1 MSAGLPVAKELIVR
15 KRDGGTLS
23 AAEISSLVAGIADG
37 SLTEGQVAAFAMAV
51 CCRGMDRAEC
61 VALTGAMTRS
71 GRVLDWRALGKP
83 VVDKHSTGG
92 VGDKTSLM
100 LAPILAAAGA
110 AVPMISGR
118 GLGHTGGTLD
128 KLDAIPGYES
138 RPSLDRI
145 RAAMAATGAAMVG
158 QTDDL
163 APADRRLYAIR
174 DTTGTVESIPLLTS
188 SILSKKLAAGLDGL
202 VLDVKYGSGAFMVA
216 QDAARDLAQSLVA
229 VSSGAGLRVT
239 ALLTDM
245 NEVLGETAGNGLEV
259 AEAVDFLTGRRREA
273 RLDQVT
279 RALAAEM
286 LLLAGLAGDETAASD
301 LVERLLASGAA
312 AERFGMMVAALGGP
326 TDFIERA
333 EAHLPAAPIVRPVPP
348 AHAGFL
354 AALDA
359 RQVGLAVLA
368 LGGGR
373 NAPAEPIDHAVGF
386 SRCARIGE
394 TVGAERPLAL
404 VHARDEAAAE
414 RAIVAL
420 QAAAVIREA
429 APADRPL
436 ILERIGAAP

>member
-1 MSAGLPVAKELIVR
+1 LITKEILAR
-15 KRDGGTLS
+15 KRDGATLS
-23 AAEISSLVAGIADG
+23 ADEIAFLVQGIADG

-51 CCRGMDRAEC
+51 CCRGMVPAEC
-61 VALTGAMTRS
+61 VALTDAMTRS
-71 GRVLDWRALGKP
+71 GRVLDWRELGKP

-92 VGDKTSLM
+92 VGDKTSLI

-128 KLDAIPGYES
+128 KMDAIPGYQS

-174 DTTGTVESIPLLTS
+174 DTTGTVESIPLITA
-188 SILSKKLAAGLDGL
+188 SILSKKLAAGIDRL
-202 VLDVKYGSGAFMVA
+202 VLDVKYGSGAFMK
-216 QDAARDLAQSLVA
+216 DARGGHDLARSLVD
-229 VSSGAGLRVT
+229 VGSGAGLKIT

-245 NEVLGETAGNGLEV
+245 DEVLGDSVGHSLEV
-259 AEAVDFLTGRRREA
+259 LEAVRYLTGEA
-273 RLDQVT
+273 REPRLDGVT

-286 LLLAGLAGDETAASD
+286 LLLAGLASDGAQAAMRVGD
-301 LVERLLASGAA
+301 LLASGAA
-312 AERFGMMVAALGGP
+312 AEKFGQMVASLDGP

-333 EAHLPAAPIVRPVPP
+333 ERHLSVAPIVRPVRPR
-348 AHAGFL
+348 AAGFL
-354 AALDA
+354 TTFDA

-373 NAPAEPIDHAVGF
+373 QAPSDPIDHAVGLE
-386 SRCARIGE
+386 RCARLGDR
-394 TVGAERPLAL
+394 VDADRPLAL
-404 VHARDEAAAE
+404 VHARSEAAAE
-414 RAIVAL
+414 RAITLL
-420 QAAAVIREA
+420 QTAASIGEA
-429 APADRPL
+429 APAARPL
-436 ILERIGAAP
+436 ILERLES